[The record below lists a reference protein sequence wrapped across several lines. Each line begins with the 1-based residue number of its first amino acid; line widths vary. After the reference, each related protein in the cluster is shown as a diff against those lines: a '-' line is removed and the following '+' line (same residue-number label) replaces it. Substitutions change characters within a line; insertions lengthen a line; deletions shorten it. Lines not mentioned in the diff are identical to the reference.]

1 MWYRARSSE
10 HNVDIQ
16 MKMRKNKSWPLMS
29 NNISRDDVD
38 AVVSFLSRKKIP
50 ILTQSKKVR
59 EFEERWSKWLGV
71 KHSVFVNS
79 GSSAN
84 QLSMLILKELYGGG
98 EIIVPPLTWVSDI
111 AAVLQNGFTPVFCDI
126 SLSTLA
132 LDVREVKKKV
142 TKNTRAIFLT
152 HVLGYNGLT
161 QELLDLCRTKNI
173 MLIEDVC
180 ESHGATF
187 NGEKCGSFGLIS
199 NFSFYYAHHLT
210 SIEGGMICTDDERI
224 YQHARKYR
232 SHGMVRESTN
242 DSLKNAY
249 KKKYGDLNP
258 DFIFSAP
265 AYNMR
270 STEINAVMALNQL
283 KRLDKNNKIRAKN
296 LRAFLTNLDGETY
309 FTDFEQTG
317 NSNYAFTL
325 LLRDKNFKKRDA
337 VEKTLRENNIEFR
350 RGMSGGGNQ
359 LMQPYLRRLFGDEHT
374 KYPNANHVHHFGWYI
389 GNYPELDKKNI
400 SGLCGI
406 LNAL

>member
-1 MWYRARSSE
+1 
-10 HNVDIQ
+10 
-16 MKMRKNKSWPLMS
+16 MS

-38 AVVSFLSRKKIP
+38 AVVSFLSQKEIP

-59 EFEERWSKWLGV
+59 EFEEKWSKWLGV
-71 KHSVFVNS
+71 KYSIFVNS

-84 QLSMLILKELYGGG
+84 QISMLILKELYGTG

-111 AAVLQNGFTPVFCDI
+111 SAVLQNGFKPIFCDI

-132 LDVREVKKKV
+132 LDIKEIKKKI

-152 HVLGYNGLT
+152 HILGYNGLT
-161 QELLDLCRTKNI
+161 QELLDLCKKKNI

-180 ESHGATF
+180 ESHGTTF
-187 NGEKCGSFGLIS
+187 KGKKCGSFGLIS

-210 SIEGGMICTDDERI
+210 SIEGGMVCTNDKKI
-224 YQHARKYR
+224 YQYARMFR
-232 SHGMVRESTN
+232 SHGMVREST
-242 DSLKNAY
+242 DDRLKSDY

-270 STEINAVMALNQL
+270 SNEIHAVMALNQL
-283 KRLDKNNKIRAKN
+283 KKLDKNNKIRAKN
-296 LRAFLTNLDGETY
+296 LRIFLKNLDRKKY
-309 FTDFEQTG
+309 FTDFNQDG

-325 LLRDKNFKKRDA
+325 LLKGTDLDKRDA
-337 VEKTLRENNIEFR
+337 VERTLRENGIEFR

-359 LMQPYLRRLFGDEHT
+359 LMQPYLRRLFGNEY
-374 KYPNANHVHHFGWYI
+374 KNYPNANHVHHFGWYI
-389 GNYPELDKKNI
+389 GNYPDLSAAKI
-400 SGLCGI
+400 PRLCKI

>member
-1 MWYRARSSE
+1 
-10 HNVDIQ
+10 
-16 MKMRKNKSWPLMS
+16 MS
-29 NNISRDDVD
+29 NNISRDDVN
-38 AVVSFLSRKKIP
+38 AVVSFLSQKEIP

-59 EFEERWSKWLGV
+59 EFEEKWSKWLGV

-84 QLSMLILKELYGGG
+84 QITMLALKELYGGG

-111 AAVLQNGFTPVFCDI
+111 SAVLQNGFKPVFCDI
-126 SLSTLA
+126 NLSTLA
-132 LDVREVKKKV
+132 LDVKEVKKKL

-152 HVLGYNGLT
+152 HILGYNGLS
-161 QELLDLCRTKNI
+161 QKLLDLCKKKNI

-180 ESHGATF
+180 ESHGTMF
-187 NGEKCGSFGLIS
+187 KGKKCGSFGFIS
-199 NFSFYYAHHLT
+199 NFSFYYAHHMS
-210 SIEGGMICTDDERI
+210 SIEGGMVCTNDEKI
-224 YQHARKYR
+224 YQYARMFR
-232 SHGMVRESTN
+232 SHGMVRESTDDN
-242 DSLKNAY
+242 IKNEY
-249 KKKYGDLNP
+249 KKKYGDLNT

-283 KRLDKNNKIRAKN
+283 KRLDKNNKVRAKN
-296 LRAFLTNLDGETY
+296 LQIFLKNLDKKKY
-309 FTDFEQTG
+309 FTDFNQTG

-325 LLRDKNFKKRDA
+325 LLKDKDFSMRDT

-359 LMQPYLRRLFGDEHT
+359 LMQPYLRRLFGNEYK

-389 GNYPELDKKNI
+389 GNYPDLKKDNI
-400 SGLCGI
+400 TRLCRI
-406 LNAL
+406 LNEL